1 MTRAGTTVTSG
12 RWLLAG
18 LAAWP
23 GQPSGTG
30 PWELTVSGGRIAS
43 LVPARAGSAGDGR
56 SLICLPLLVN
66 AHDHGRGLGNVMA
79 GVPDGPLEPWIGAL
93 DSPVLRWSQP
103 ELAGDAA
110 AAMLR
115 SGVGAAVFCVNP
127 VTQDIDAEM
136 RMAHAAIE
144 RTGMRAALVYPFAD
158 ASGHRYGRARDAPGW
173 PAAMAAARLA
183 AVERLAGELAG
194 PRVDV
199 QLGPVGPQWVSE
211 PTLRLVAEHS
221 ERTGRRV
228 HMHLLESPA
237 QRGWADETYPE
248 GLLARLDKLG
258 LLTDRTWFAHGTQ
271 LRDDELAL
279 LAERGCGL
287 TLNPSSNLRL
297 ASGVSPVARAA
308 GTMPGAGLGLDGLA
322 LNDDHDAWTELR
334 LARGIWQAQEHRAVS
349 GAQILR
355 LATASARPALGAA
368 APGRLLAAGQP
379 ADFVLADVTP
389 WRHLLGQPGWAADD
403 IVAAAVTPHQVSEV
417 WVAGAATWVN
427 TAAPSQP

>member
-1 MTRAGTTVTSG
+1 MRRLGGAVTSG

-23 GQPSGTG
+23 GQSSSAGS
-30 PWELTVSGGRIAS
+30 WELAVSDGRITS
-43 LVPARAGSAGDGR
+43 LALARPDTANCGR
-56 SLICLPLLVN
+56 ALVCLPLLIN
-66 AHDHGRGLGNVMA
+66 AHDHGRGSGNVMA

-93 DSPVLRWSQP
+93 GSPVLRWSQA

-127 VTQDIDAEM
+127 GTEDVKADM
-136 RMAHAAIE
+136 RAAHDAIE
-144 RTGMRAALVYPFAD
+144 RSGMRAALVYPFAD
-158 ASGHRYGRARDAPGW
+158 ASGYRYGRPRDAAGW
-173 PAAMAAARLA
+173 PAEMVAGQLAAFERLA
-183 AVERLAGELAG
+183 AELSG
-194 PRVDV
+194 PRISV
-199 QLGPVGPQWVSE
+199 QLGPVAPQWVSE
-211 PTLRLVAEHS
+211 PTLRQIADHS
-221 ERTGRRV
+221 RESGRRV

-237 QRGWADETYPE
+237 QRSWADEVYPD
-248 GLLARLDKLG
+248 GLLTRLDELG
-258 LLTDRTWFAHGTQ
+258 LLTDRIWLAHGTQ

-297 ASGVSPVARAA
+297 ASGVPPVARAV
-308 GTMPGAGLGLDGLA
+308 GMLPLVGLGLDGLA

-349 GAQILR
+349 GTEILL
-355 LATASARPALGAA
+355 LAAYSARGALGTA
-368 APGRLLAAGQP
+368 APGSLALGQS

-389 WRHLLGQPGWAADD
+389 WRHLLGQAGWSVDD
-403 IVAAAVTPHQVSEV
+403 IIAAAVTPRQVSEV
-417 WVAGAATWVN
+417 WVAGAAAWVN
-427 TAAPSQP
+427 TASASQR